1 MQFVASLTRDPGEI
15 RRFQRLWK
23 DGVDSRTP
31 FRNVLVTAL
40 FTPPSTLRMLRQMK
54 EEGEIER
61 VYFDSGGFYVQMGR
75 ISYEDMY
82 YQLLQFYREN
92 DWADFYILPDTVP
105 LSSDDESTRW
115 HKVKETANGT
125 RRFFDEMPSKLRDRA
140 LAVIQGRTED
150 QIDYCLKSH
159 LLLGI
164 KRLGFGSFATNGK
177 QSSAN
182 ILTDETLRLLK
193 HATSVSLRTGASV
206 HAFGVGTPPVI
217 YLLNGAGVASFDSI
231 GWMKT
236 AGFGK
241 VYLPFI
247 RAYNI
252 TYNDQSARGM
262 EQATFEELKEL
273 TGHRC
278 AFCEDFT
285 QLAMKRDYRA
295 LHNLVTI
302 HDTIEMILSGEATA
316 MLRLMDEYA
325 PSYSRLR
332 KTITDVH

>member
-15 RRFQRLWK
+15 RRLQKMWK
-23 DGVDSRTP
+23 EGRDLRAP

-40 FTPPSTLRMLRQMK
+40 FTPPSTLQMLRRMK
-54 EEGEIER
+54 EEGQIEH

-75 ISYEDMY
+75 IGYDDMY

-92 DWADFYILPDTVP
+92 DWADYYILPDNVP
-105 LSSDDESTRW
+105 LSSDDKDTNWRKTR
-115 HKVKETANGT
+115 ETADGT
-125 RRFFDEMPSKLRDRA
+125 RRFFTEIPSRLQSKA
-140 LAVIQGRTED
+140 LAVVQGRSEE
-150 QIDYCLKSH
+150 QIDYCLESYIP
-159 LLLGI
+159 LGI

-182 ILTDETLRLLK
+182 ILTNKSFQFLK
-193 HATSVSLRTGASV
+193 YVTDISSRYGISV

-217 YLLNGAGVASFDSI
+217 YLLNSAGVDSFDSI

-252 TYNDQSARGM
+252 TYRDRSARGM
-262 EQATFEELKEL
+262 TQKTFEMLREL
-273 TGHRC
+273 TGHKC
-278 AFCEDFT
+278 AFCDDFD
-285 QLAMKRDYRA
+285 QLATKRTYRV
-295 LHNLVTI
+295 LHNLAVI
-302 HDTIEMILSGEATA
+302 QDTVELVQNGRSDQ
-316 MLRLMDEYA
+316 LLKLMDEYA
-325 PSYSRLR
+325 PVYAKLR
-332 KTITDVH
+332 TVMDK